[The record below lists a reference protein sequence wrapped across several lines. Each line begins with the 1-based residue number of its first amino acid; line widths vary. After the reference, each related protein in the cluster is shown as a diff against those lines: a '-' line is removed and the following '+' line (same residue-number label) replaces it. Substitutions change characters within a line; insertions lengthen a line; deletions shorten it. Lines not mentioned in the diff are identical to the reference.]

1 MRETFHQELRD
12 LRGDT
17 LRMGEYVIE
26 AVRRAT
32 TALAEGDTELAHA
45 VIAGDEAIDALYL
58 DIEARGYA
66 LLAQQQPVAKDLRLI
81 LAIVRI
87 IQDLERSGDLAKN
100 IGEIV
105 RSDIQIVKLKPV
117 AETIGQLGLMARD
130 LMATSM
136 RAFTSKDLALAQTLD
151 AKDNQIDEL
160 YKRLIKELFKLEKES
175 SLELAVNMVL
185 TGRYF
190 ERIADHAVNIAIW
203 VTYLITGNRP
213 G

>member
-1 MRETFHQELRD
+1 MRESFHQELRD
-12 LRGDT
+12 LRTDT

-32 TALAEGDTELAHA
+32 TALAEGDVELAKA
-45 VIAGDEAIDALYL
+45 VTAADATIDSLYL
-58 DIEARGYA
+58 DIETRGYG

-100 IGEIV
+100 IGQIV
-105 RSDIQIVKLKPV
+105 RSDIQIVRLKPI
-117 AETIGQLGLMARD
+117 AEIMGQLGLMTRD
-130 LMATSM
+130 LLTIAM
-136 RAFTSKDLALAQTLD
+136 RSFADKDLQLAQTLD
-151 AKDNQIDEL
+151 AKDNKIDQL
-160 YKRLIKELFKLEKES
+160 YKELVKELFRLEKES

-203 VTYLITGNRP
+203 VTYLITGNLP

>member
-1 MRETFHQELRD
+1 MRESFHQELRD
-12 LRGDT
+12 LRVDA
-17 LRMGEYVIE
+17 LRMGEYVVE

-32 TALAEGDTELAHA
+32 TALAEGDTELAKA
-45 VIAGDEAIDALYL
+45 VIAGDEVIDALYL
-58 DIEARGYA
+58 DIEARGYG
-66 LLAQQQPVAKDLRLI
+66 LIAQQQPVAKDLRLI

-100 IGEIV
+100 IAGIV
-105 RSDIQIVKLKPV
+105 RNDIRIVKLKPV
-117 AETIGQLGLMARD
+117 AEIIGQLGLMTRD
-130 LMATSM
+130 LLATAM
-136 RAFTSKDLALAQTLD
+136 RAFTDKDLLLAQTLD

-160 YKRLIKELFKLEKES
+160 YKKLVKELFRLENEH

-203 VTYLITGNRP
+203 VTYLITGNLP

>member
-32 TALAEGDTELAHA
+32 TALAEGDTELAKA

-58 DIEARGYA
+58 DIEARGYS

-100 IGEIV
+100 IGQIV
-105 RSDIQIVKLKPV
+105 RSDIQMVKLKPV

-130 LMATSM
+130 LLSTAM
-136 RAFTSKDLALAQTLD
+136 RAFTGKNLLLAQTLD

-160 YKRLIKELFKLEKES
+160 YKRLIKELFRLEKES

-203 VTYLITGNRP
+203 VAYLITGNLP
-213 G
+213 A

>member
-1 MRETFHQELRD
+1 MRESFHQELRD
-12 LRGDT
+12 LRMDS
-17 LRMGEYVIE
+17 LRMGEYVGE

-32 TALAEGDTELAHA
+32 TALAEGDMDLAKT

-58 DIEARGYA
+58 DIEARGYG

-81 LAIVRI
+81 LSIVRI

-100 IGEIV
+100 IAGIV
-105 RSDIQIVKLKPV
+105 RNDVQIVQLKPI
-117 AETIGQLGLMARD
+117 AEIIGRLGLMAGD
-130 LMATSM
+130 LLGTAMKS
-136 RAFTSKDLALAQTLD
+136 FSDKDLRLAQTLD
-151 AKDNQIDEL
+151 AKDNKIDEL
-160 YKRLIKELFKLEKES
+160 YKQLVKELFRLEHES

-190 ERIADHAVNIAIW
+190 ERIADHAVNISIW
-203 VTYLITGNRP
+203 VIYQITGNLP

>member
-1 MRETFHQELRD
+1 MRESFHQELRD
-12 LRGDT
+12 LRTDT

-32 TALAEGDTELAHA
+32 TALAEGDVELAKA
-45 VIAGDEAIDALYL
+45 VTAADATIDSLYL
-58 DIEARGYA
+58 DIETRGYG

-100 IGEIV
+100 IGQIV
-105 RSDIQIVKLKPV
+105 RSDIQIVRLKPI
-117 AETIGQLGLMARD
+117 AEIIGQLGLMTRD
-130 LMATSM
+130 LLTIAM
-136 RAFTSKDLALAQTLD
+136 RSFADKDLQLAQTLD
-151 AKDNQIDEL
+151 AKDNKIDQL
-160 YKRLIKELFKLEKES
+160 YKELVKELFRLEKES

-203 VTYLITGNRP
+203 VTYLITGNLP